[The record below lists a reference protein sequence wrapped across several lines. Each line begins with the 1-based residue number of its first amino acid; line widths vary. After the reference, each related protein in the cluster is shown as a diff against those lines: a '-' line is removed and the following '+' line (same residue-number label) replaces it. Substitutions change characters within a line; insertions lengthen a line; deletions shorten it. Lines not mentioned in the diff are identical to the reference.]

1 MVFRSDA
8 PPPGITGL
16 GVGII
21 GRVPPPPVG
30 PLGITFG
37 RLPPPPPPPGI
48 LGLPGMPGM
57 PGMLGMFGMLGI
69 VGRPPPGAGMT
80 VLLLDPVVLPAPP
93 VVEVP
98 RPPELDVDWPIP
110 GAAVS
115 ILGSRL
121 LQLTTPRTRP
131 VATIDD
137 AAALAAFKAI
147 FVIMVK
153 PAGIS
158 GPLNYRLLMRNLS
171 ANSGKNFRSR
181 DFRLWL
187 RQVGGLK
194 RTVCLCLSDGFRRLL
209 QGAQWRFP

>member
-1 MVFRSDA
+1 MVFRSEA

-30 PLGITFG
+30 PLGITLG

-48 LGLPGMPGM
+48 LGLPGM
-57 PGMLGMFGMLGI
+57 LGMFGMLGTLGI
-69 VGRPPPGAGMT
+69 VGRPAPGAGMT
-80 VLLLDPVVLPAPP
+80 VLLPDPVVLPAPP
-93 VVEVP
+93 VEEVP

-121 LQLTTPRTRP
+121 LQLTAPKTRP
-131 VATIDD
+131 SATIDV
-137 AAALAAFKAI
+137 AVALVAFKAAV
-147 FVIMVK
+147 VIVVK

-158 GPLNYRLLMRNLS
+158 DPLIYRFVAERI
-171 ANSGKNFRSR
+171 GKIREK
-181 DFRLWL
+181 L
-187 RQVGGLK
+187 
-194 RTVCLCLSDGFRRLL
+194 
-209 QGAQWRFP
+209 